1 MRFDR
6 FNINNYHD
14 SKRFTT
20 EHFLATWA
28 SKTTIY
34 QTLLRFEEGLGGKRK
49 IWTGR
54 KAEKLPIY
62 NSEMSDIWREKCP
75 KEKLQKSIK
84 FKSNMLT

>member
-6 FNINNYHD
+6 FNINNYHA

-34 QTLLRFEEGLGGKRK
+34 QTLLRFEEGSGGKRK
-49 IWTGR
+49 KKYWSESWEITF
-54 KAEKLPIY
+54 Y
-62 NSEMSDIWREKCP
+62 NNETSDKSDCP
-75 KEKLQKSIK
+75 KERSVPKKNCK
-84 FKSNMLT
+84 KV